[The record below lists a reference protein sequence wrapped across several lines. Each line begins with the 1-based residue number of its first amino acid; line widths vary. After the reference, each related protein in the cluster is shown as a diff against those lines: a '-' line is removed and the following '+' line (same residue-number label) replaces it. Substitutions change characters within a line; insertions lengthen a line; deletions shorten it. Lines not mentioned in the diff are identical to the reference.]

1 MAGLDWVI
9 PALILIYLAEC
20 SVWLTHY
27 SVLFRVW
34 PGGKV
39 TAGHP
44 LEFLGNEKK
53 GLAAGFPVPPFGRL
67 MPAAHL
73 PFVLSPE
80 GVALLPPL
88 TPAGIRPQRDPAPF
102 IHWSDLQD
110 VVQNGRNLSLN
121 GFPPVD
127 CLNEAEATRWLLLF
141 NTLKSL
147 PSPARERRILEEIR
161 FRFDTDRG
169 KQQIKAADL
178 AAAGVNRITGSVW
191 IFLFVLLPALI
202 LVFGFA
208 ETAIFWFSG
217 GLLLHLIQVVT
228 VWKKEKPGQGIPS
241 RWIKAGR
248 FLHLL
253 ISPFYTL
260 RSGDRISARAL
271 EGLHPAAAAQILLA
285 GEARDRVVGAMIRD
299 LTWPVSVSGQPEEI
313 KSAIRWMNDQLLSRI
328 RQLGNFPQ
336 PEMSGAG
343 AYYCPRCLTVYRSDR
358 KTCSDCPEIPLK
370 PAGGAD

>member
-39 TAGHP
+39 TAGPP

-73 PFVLSPE
+73 PFAFSPQ
-80 GVALLPPL
+80 GIALLPPL
-88 TPAGIRPQRDPAPF
+88 TPAGLRPQRDPAPF
-102 IHWSDLQD
+102 IPWPDLQD
-110 VVQNGRNLSLN
+110 VRQNGRDLSVN
-121 GFPPVD
+121 GLPPVD
-127 CLNEAEATRWLLLF
+127 CLNEAEASRWLLF
-141 NTLKSL
+141 FRTMKSL
-147 PSPARERRILEEIR
+147 PSPARERRIQDEIS
-161 FRFDTDRG
+161 FRFETERG
-169 KQQIKAADL
+169 RKQITAADQTV
-178 AAAGVNRITGSVW
+178 AVVNRITSIVW
-191 IFLFVLLPALI
+191 IFLFVVLPALI

-208 ETAIFWFSG
+208 ETAIIWFSG

-241 RWIKAGR
+241 RWVKAGR

-271 EGLHPAAAAQILLA
+271 VGLHPAAAAQILLA
-285 GEARDRVVGAMIRD
+285 GESRDRVIGEMIRD
-299 LTWPVSVSGQPEEI
+299 LSWPVSASGQPVEI
-313 KSAIRWMNDQLLSRI
+313 KSAIRWMNDQLLDRI

-336 PEMSGAG
+336 PQISGTG
-343 AYYCPRCLTVYRSDR
+343 AYFCPRCLTVYTSSRE
-358 KTCSDCPEIPLK
+358 TCSDCPEIPLK
-370 PAGGAD
+370 ASGGTE